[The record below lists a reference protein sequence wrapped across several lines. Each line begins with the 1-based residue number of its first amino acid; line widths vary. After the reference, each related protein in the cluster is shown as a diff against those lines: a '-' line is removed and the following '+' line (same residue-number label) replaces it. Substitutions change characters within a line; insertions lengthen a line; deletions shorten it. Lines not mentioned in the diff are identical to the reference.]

1 MTMNPL
7 VAIVTVIAAFVL
19 ILVGLI
25 RARTEDIPKILRG
38 FGRWFGK

>member
-1 MTMNPL
+1 MTVSPA
-7 VAIVTVIAAFVL
+7 VAIVTVLAAFVL

-25 RARTEDIPKILRG
+25 RARPEDIPKLLRG